1 MSLCL
6 IRGPI
11 PGGRLGICSLWKPAG
26 MECLEAVVRIFLK
39 DNSPWEEEE
48 GGQRHEKSRSVSS
61 QYFDQLVRLKQ

>member
-1 MSLCL
+1 VSLCL

-48 GGQRHEKSRSVSS
+48 GGGREENSCSVSS
-61 QYFDQLVRLKQ
+61 KYFSQLARLKQ